1 MRRLARVLFPLMCE
15 PRYAKVR
22 YAESTQTGFW
32 FRTVAGCTF
41 ISYFTTSTG
50 CSPGVRTDSR
60 WMIMRLDLYLYIG
73 GLCTVFIHVRVGIGH
88 EPAGIV
94 SLNYGGV
101 VIIGDQRATGL
112 GAMRLSNHT
121 EQGCICTDAV
131 DLPAG
136 IENLMTTVLGICL
149 RKHH

>member
-1 MRRLARVLFPLMCE
+1 MRRLARVLFPLMRK
-15 PRYAKVR
+15 PRYAQVR
-22 YAESTQTGFW
+22 YAETTQTGFW
-32 FRTVAGCTF
+32 FRTVAGRTLV
-41 ISYFTTSTG
+41 SYFTTSTG
-50 CSPGVRTDSR
+50 CSTGVRTDSR

-73 GLCTVFIHVRVGIGH
+73 RLCTVFIHVRVRIGH
-88 EPAGIV
+88 KPAGIV
-94 SLNYGGV
+94 SLNYSGV
-101 VIIGDQRATGL
+101 VIIGDQSAIGL

-121 EQGCICTDAV
+121 EQGGILTDAV